1 MRNSFVLQ
9 CMAGAVLGCLALGA
23 IAQPQYPSRPVRML
37 IPFPPG
43 GGADISGRII
53 GRVLTERLGVQFV
66 IDNRPGAS
74 TIIATDIAAKAPR
87 DGYTLLM
94 STGTHTINPSIFIK
108 RPFDEIRDFT
118 PIVLVSN
125 APNMIAININAPAKN
140 LTDFVAYAKANP
152 GKINWGTGGHGT
164 HQHMAV
170 ELFNVM
176 AGIRLTHVPYKG
188 GVPAIND
195 AISGQIMMASVS
207 LPALSPFV
215 KAGRLRGIA
224 VTSAKR
230 SSYMPDLPTIA
241 EQGYPGF
248 DVNYWLGLMGPAGLP
263 PAVVARI
270 NREVNTAM
278 QAADVREQFIAQG
291 AEPAG
296 GTQQQFADLIQR
308 EIKEWADVVRKV
320 GIKPQ

>member
-1 MRNSFVLQ
+1 MRGNLMSRTLV
-9 CMAGAVLGCLALGA
+9 AAALALVSFNGM
-23 IAQPQYPSRPVRML
+23 AQTYPARPVRML
-37 IPFPPG
+37 IPFTPG

-53 GRVLTERLGVQFV
+53 GRALTERLGVQFV

-74 TIIATDIAAKAPR
+74 TMIATDITAKAPR

-108 RPFDEIRDFT
+108 RPFDEVKDFT

-125 APNMIAININAPAKN
+125 APNMIGISNNAPAKT
-140 LTDFVAYAKANP
+140 LAEFVGYAKANP
-152 GKINWGTGGHGT
+152 GKVTWGSGGHGT

-170 ELFNVM
+170 ELFNVL

-195 AISGQIMMASVS
+195 AIGGQIMMASVS
-207 LPALSPFV
+207 LPAMAPFV
-215 KAGRLRGIA
+215 KAGRLRAIA
-224 VTSAKR
+224 VTSPKR
-230 SSYMPDLPTIA
+230 SSYMPEIPTVA

-263 PAVVARI
+263 SAVVAKI
-270 NREVNTAM
+270 NQEVNAAM
-278 QAADVREQFIAQG
+278 QVAEVREQFIAQG

-296 GTQQQFADLIQR
+296 GTPQQFVELIKR
-308 EIKEWADVVRKV
+308 EIKEWADVVKKV